1 MSFARIQKKL
11 GPGLMFAAAAVGTS
25 HLVQSTRAGTEY
37 GLTFAWIIVFICLL
51 KYPLFRFGA
60 EYAAA
65 TGQTLIEG
73 YSHRGKWLVILMAA
87 AILIEGVGAIAGVS
101 LVTSGIAQLAFG
113 TNFDDFGAATALM
126 IVTALIVAVGR
137 YHFIENITKVFVVL
151 FAILTLGSAIATLS
165 LLLAGSNVIAL
176 PLQPNREAFGFVVA
190 VTGWMPSGNVAAI
203 LLAAWVCAKAKTENR
218 PIPVSEARFDF
229 NVGYCSA
236 MVLALCFVM
245 MGTAVLLGSGQTMPA
260 GSVGFDALLID
271 IFATSLG
278 EWAEWAILIAALAVM
293 YSTLLAIIDGFPRL
307 MADIARSL
315 GILSGNPKRE
325 RTQFIGL
332 LATMITLPGIVLGLF
347 LESFTAF
354 IDLVT
359 TVAFI
364 VGPIVS
370 GANHVMITGK
380 EVALVDRPPKWLLH
394 WNIVAVVVL
403 TVAALVFLYLRIT

>member
-25 HLVQSTRAGTEY
+25 HLVQSTRASTEYGLTFAWIIVFICLLKYPLFRRASTEY

-245 MGTAVLLGSGQTMPA
+245 MGTAVLLGSGQTMA
-260 GSVGFDALLID
+260 RWIR
-271 IFATSLG
+271 
-278 EWAEWAILIAALAVM
+278 
-293 YSTLLAIIDGFPRL
+293 RL
-307 MADIARSL
+307 RC
-315 GILSGNPKRE
+315 
-325 RTQFIGL
+325 T
-332 LATMITLPGIVLGLF
+332 
-347 LESFTAF
+347 
-354 IDLVT
+354 
-359 TVAFI
+359 
-364 VGPIVS
+364 
-370 GANHVMITGK
+370 
-380 EVALVDRPPKWLLH
+380 VDRYFRDEPGRVGRVGDPDRRARRHVLH
-394 WNIVAVVVL
+394 APGDN
-403 TVAALVFLYLRIT
+403 